1 MCWETM
7 VSINLLAI
15 TMSFQSNFYLRW
27 ATGREDKEDAEEII
41 HVTWPMKTFFALVM
55 KFSWNF
61 LSVNMDLFKYVPWP
75 KERIYCI
82 PHAQPLSLKWSRGSL
97 TDTRENLLLLKRI
110 EHWNRFVTSV
120 ELPLL
125 FFSIFVRK
133 VTGTFVSWFCKMD
146 PTWK

>member
-1 MCWETM
+1 M

-41 HVTWPMKTFFALVM
+41 PVTWPMKTSFALVM
-55 KFSWNF
+55 KFLWNF
-61 LSVNMDLFKYVPWP
+61 LSVYMDIFKYFPWP

-110 EHWNRFVTSV
+110 EHCGLWQVWNFHC
-120 ELPLL
+120 

-133 VTGTFVSWFCKMD
+133 DTGTFVSLFCKMD